1 MSYALITGASGG
13 IGLALATELA
23 KSKFNLL
30 LIARSEDKLKE
41 AAQKLASTHNIRV
54 EVFAVDLS
62 EQDSAHRVL
71 NWVNQNS
78 FPVSVL
84 INNAGYGVWGE
95 IQKTPLADLQ
105 NMMRL
110 NMLTLVDLSYL
121 LLPTLKNQKQ
131 SYILNVA
138 STAAYQAVPT
148 LATYAASKAF
158 VVLFTRGL
166 RKELKGTNVSV
177 TCLSPG
183 TTTTNFMDRANMGT
197 AIQSKA
203 AKVTMSSEAV
213 AKIAIKGMFN
223 KKAEVIPGFVNWLSV
238 QLTYLVPKSI
248 PEEIAAGIYKG

>member
-13 IGLALATELA
+13 IGLALANELA
-23 KSKFNLL
+23 KSKINLIL
-30 LIARSEDKLKE
+30 VARSEDKLKE
-41 AAQKLASTHNIRV
+41 AAQKLSSTYNIKT
-54 EVFAVDLS
+54 EIFAIDLS
-62 EQDSAHRVL
+62 IADSAHRVV

-78 FPVSVL
+78 FPVSIL
-84 INNAGYGVWGE
+84 INNAGYGVWGDV
-95 IQKTPLADLQ
+95 QTTPLTDLQ

-121 LLPTLKNQKQ
+121 MLPLLKKQKQ

-148 LATYAASKAF
+148 LATYAATKAF

-166 RKELKGTNVSV
+166 RKELKETNVSV

-183 TTTTNFMDRANMGT
+183 TTTTNFMDRAHMGASIKT
-197 AIQSKA
+197 KA
-203 AKVTMSSEAV
+203 EKVTMTPEAV

-248 PEEIAAGIYKG
+248 PENIAAGIYKD